1 MTLELVTMVLGGVYL
16 LVRLDGWLA
25 QRWLQK
31 MAAQEAAHIAH
42 QAAVDAAPPA
52 QTTLRVPG
60 TQALARKEFR
70 RVARFGLA
78 AEHTVDLLVYDA
90 QGPVESWPR
99 QVNELA
105 RALYRKGQARGP
117 GVVQLLMRKSGL
129 SDGEG
134 LYFALLDADAD
145 GPREVYA
152 FVDDLC

>member
-1 MTLELVTMVLGGVYL
+1 MTIELVTMVLGGIYL

-31 MAAQEAAHIAH
+31 MAAQEAAQMAQ
-42 QAAVDAAPPA
+42 QAAIDAAPPA

-60 TQALARKEFR
+60 TQALPRTQFR

-78 AEHTVDLLVYDA
+78 AEQTVDLLIYDA

-99 QVNELA
+99 QVHELV

-117 GVVQLLMRKSGL
+117 GVVELIMRKSGL
-129 SDGEG
+129 ADGQG
-134 LYFALLDADAD
+134 LYFALLDGEQD
-145 GPREVYA
+145 GPREIYA
-152 FVDDLC
+152 FVDNIC